1 MPSPCACPSPEVLS
15 ESTDLQNSKEVDGVA
30 YEVDCALVTVKA
42 GADVDIGT
50 FICLDQF
57 LAVLICSDQ
66 I

>member
-1 MPSPCACPSPEVLS
+1 MRTPIDS
-15 ESTDLQNSKEVDGVA
+15 EGPWKCTDLRNSKEVDGVA

-57 LAVLICSDQ
+57 LAILICSDQ